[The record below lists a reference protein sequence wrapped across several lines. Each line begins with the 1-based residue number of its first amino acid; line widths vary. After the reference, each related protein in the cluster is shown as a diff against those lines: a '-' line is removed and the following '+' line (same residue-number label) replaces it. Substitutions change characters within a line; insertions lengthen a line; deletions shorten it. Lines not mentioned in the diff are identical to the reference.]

1 MESSSKRIY
10 ASPHEG
16 DVNINLY
23 KLDALHELVSLKRNK
38 LSKYVQAHPLEAGVA
53 GAHHWV
59 DFTIILDKS
68 YQSWNDNNFY
78 TGRFFVSELFV
89 SKITFCLQ
97 INSDNRCL
105 TLL

>member
-38 LSKYVQAHPLEAGVA
+38 LSKYVQAHPFKAGVV
-53 GAHHWV
+53 GAHSLVDHWV

-78 TGRFFVSELFV
+78 TGRFFVSELFG
-89 SKITFCLQ
+89 S
-97 INSDNRCL
+97 
-105 TLL
+105 